1 MNPEWKKRITFAV
14 VEAIIAGAIGLGFG
28 WYARGM
34 DPMTEQMR
42 MCSAVTDCMS
52 AHPTKVDMTLSCGNA
67 LYKLKAAHD
76 KAKQKEA
83 P

>member
-1 MNPEWKKRITFAV
+1 MNQELKKRIVFVV
-14 VEAIIAGAIGLGFG
+14 VEAIVAGAIGLAFG
-28 WYARGM
+28 WYARGI

-52 AHPTKVDMTLSCGNA
+52 AHPNKLDMTLSCGNA

-76 KAKQKEA
+76 KAKLMEA
-83 P
+83 Q